1 MIANLLFS
9 YYKLLLCLFE
19 FLFTII
25 KSVCNP
31 VCCSPHKRYR
41 TASRSRLACADVLL
55 CHGHYALASDTY
67 FEAIRNGA
75 GIEEGMVVGMMG
87 CGTLWAK
94 LRHSVLLK
102 ILHCASALRCKH
114 TCIRAALLLFA
125 SKCAP
130 SEPDFSTTDMSTLS
144 ASDKVIPVGTGVSRD
159 NEGTVYTF
167 LPYFEIETESFV
179 VREEPSKLPLPP
191 VCSSAEADVR
201 DRIEVSTEGDYSIGL
216 NIVSHF
222 PCAIELDEVC
232 IIYEASPSLAGHNSH
247 VEGMDADEGMR
258 MGNAR
263 SFTAACHTMGSNAT
277 ITLDPGVSHA
287 LLVPFSAPVHYHSY
301 DSYAVV
307 QVKAVIRGRK
317 VEHAP
322 VGEEVAGF
330 MGMETISFVQKI
342 AQFSGDST
350 SSKDLTQLTPRTSVS
365 TSYPDLQGRGN
376 SVTTGSFIHSL
387 PLISVTRASQVA
399 QSLSQA
405 ASGLSPCLGAG
416 AGVSDQALIDGVDL
430 RMRTSAIDDGN
441 LEQHTSTDKKVLA
454 CPIVAYVSTPV
465 ITPPITSP
473 QPAGTVTSEPP
484 SQGLNFLVKINLHNV
499 SSKAVRIAGVTLYC
513 SDFELSDILDNL
525 SCVCDTNTSCNL
537 RLTRTWNS
545 LVLLPGERYSAL
557 LYYTFT
563 SKILATDVAPAT
575 SLASAQCIQEEA
587 VLGSTTSKADEGR
600 KPRLIFSCDEEDVSS
615 MPSSGPGS
623 TMSTGV
629 PNLVVCLQS
638 TCRLISQDLWHT
650 IASGD
655 DGKDGSDYM
664 ENAISVNNS
673 SFDFTTRLHVDQ
685 TQQGSRQVD
694 GAGAGVSGPRR
705 HYERERDEVSL
716 AAETSQIQRQR
727 VLTKAVK
734 TDRLILSSRSSWL

>member
-1 MIANLLFS
+1 
-9 YYKLLLCLFE
+9 
-19 FLFTII
+19 
-25 KSVCNP
+25 
-31 VCCSPHKRYR
+31 
-41 TASRSRLACADVLL
+41 
-55 CHGHYALASDTY
+55 
-67 FEAIRNGA
+67 
-75 GIEEGMVVGMMG
+75 MVVGMMG
-87 CGTLWAK
+87 CGTFWAE

-167 LPYFEIETESFV
+167 LPYFEIETESFM

-201 DRIEVSTEGDYSIGL
+201 DRIEVSTGGDYSIGL

-232 IIYEASPSLAGHNSH
+232 IIYEASPSLAGHNSQL
-247 VEGMDADEGMR
+247 EGMDAEEGMR

-263 SFTAACHTMGSNAT
+263 SFTAVCHTMGSNAT
-277 ITLDPGVSHA
+277 ITLNPGVSHA
-287 LLVPFSAPVHYHSY
+287 LSVPFSAPIHYHSY

-322 VGEEVAGF
+322 VGEEGAGY

-342 AQFSGDST
+342 AQFAGDST

-376 SVTTGSFIHSL
+376 SVATSSFIRSL
-387 PLISVTRASQVA
+387 PLISVIRASQVA

-416 AGVSDQALIDGVDL
+416 AGVSDQTLIDGVDS
-430 RMRTSAIDDGN
+430 RVKTSAIDNGN

-454 CPIVAYVSTPV
+454 CPIVAHVSTPV
-465 ITPPITSP
+465 IIPPITSP

-484 SQGLNFLVKINLHNV
+484 SQGLNFLLKINLNNT
-499 SSKAVRIAGVTLYC
+499 SSKAVRIAGVTLCC
-513 SDFELSDILDNL
+513 SDFEVSDILDNL

-545 LVLLPGERYSAL
+545 LVLLPGESYSAL
-557 LYYTFT
+557 LYYTFM
-563 SKILATDVAPAT
+563 SKMLETDVAPAT
-575 SLASAQCIQEEA
+575 SLASAQCVQEHCVQEET

-600 KPRLIFSCDEEDVSS
+600 KPRLIFSCDEDDVSS
-615 MPSSGPGS
+615 MSSSGPGS
-623 TMSTGV
+623 TMSTRSL

-638 TCRLISQDLWHT
+638 TCRFISRDLWHT
-650 IASGD
+650 IASRDEGN
-655 DGKDGSDYM
+655 DGSDYM
-664 ENAISVNNS
+664 ENAICVNNF
-673 SFDFTTRLHVDQ
+673 SFDFTTKLHVDQ

-694 GAGAGVSGPRR
+694 GADAGASGPRR
-705 HYERERDEVSL
+705 HYERERDEASL
-716 AAETSQIQRQR
+716 AAETSQIRRQR

-734 TDRLILSSRSSWL
+734 TDRLILSSRSSWS